1 MKSKPM
7 VNVVFA
13 IVMLAGGAFNSFAQ
27 AGEADVVGV
36 SVTRDSQNT
45 YRFSVMVAHDD
56 SGWDHYADAWQVIGP
71 DGAILGQRILAHPHE
86 NEQPFTRSLSGVEI
100 PASIESV
107 TIRARDLVH
116 GFGGAEVTVRL
127 PGMVGDTVKQP

>member
-13 IVMLAGGAFNSFAQ
+13 IVMLAGGAFYSPAQ

-45 YRFSVMVAHDD
+45 YRFSVTVAHGD
-56 SGWDHYADAWQVIGP
+56 SGWDHYADAWQVIGR

-100 PASIESV
+100 PSNIKSV

-116 GFGGAEVTVRL
+116 GFGGAEMVVRL
-127 PGMVGDTVKQP
+127 PGVVGDTVKQP

>member
-13 IVMLAGGAFNSFAQ
+13 IVMLAGGAFYSPAQ

-45 YRFSVMVAHDD
+45 YRFSVTVAHGD

-100 PASIESV
+100 PSNIESV